1 MDDAFLAQLRC
12 PLDPAREATLTRDE
26 QQLVCS
32 RCAVRFPIK
41 QGLPVLVPDEGELP
55 KGTRE
60 LSQLPC
66 RRAADRAA
74 HRRKN

>member
-12 PLDPAREATLTRDE
+12 PLDSDREATLSRDE

-41 QGLPVLVPDEGELP
+41 QGLPVLVPDEGEFP
-55 KGTRE
+55 AGARE
-60 LSQLPC
+60 TSQLPC
-66 RRAADRAA
+66 QRSANRQ
-74 HRRKN
+74 KSKK

>member
-12 PLDPAREATLTRDE
+12 PLDPTREATLTRDE

-32 RCAVRFPIK
+32 RCSVRFPIK
-41 QGLPVLVPDEGELP
+41 QGLPVLVPDEAILP
-55 KGTRE
+55 DRTRE

-66 RRAADRAA
+66 RRAAERSAN
-74 HRRKN
+74 RRKN